1 MDGISITN
9 YRDGNDTVVIFKNM
23 QISDEMLAN
32 AFLKSLGASIT
43 SAPDAAVE
51 PNPPEVEKVERK
63 DRKPAARQRK
73 SSAKEEPTPAEVV
86 TSQTEDMISTTNEVM
101 PTAEET
107 VEQSAP
113 AEGIQP
119 NGKENSAPA
128 EDVMPEV
135 EEVAPTAEETPTTD
149 SVEEMQIP
157 EELAPITEEMLANM
171 QQAANSA
178 AEAES
183 QSVEQAFGAGSLYFE
198 SEPGKGSSAE
208 DVVEE
213 PEPVVEAESA
223 KVVTLPD
230 WTMFTGMT
238 PADVFAKYEGGSN
251 SQKNAVFQELLK
263 IMYDQRCDSETAE
276 GIRLEC
282 AKWLGQQFIQAD
294 PAGYAQKLSDA
305 QIKSFLMRYGAVL
318 TAEVRNK
325 FITGACKKSWDEYVV
340 SPQARDG
347 VAFTVN
353 YFKSCVNA

>member
-1 MDGISITN
+1 MDVSITK

-51 PNPPEVEKVERK
+51 PNPPEVEKAERK

-73 SSAKEEPTPAEVV
+73 SSAKEEPTPAEAVS
-86 TSQTEDMISTTNEVM
+86 SQPEDTISTTNEVM

-113 AEGIQP
+113 AEDIQP
-119 NGKENSAPA
+119 NGEENNAPA
-128 EDVMPEV
+128 EEVMPTA
-135 EEVAPTAEETPTTD
+135 EEVTPTAEETPA
-149 SVEEMQIP
+149 SNPAEEMQIP

-171 QQAANSA
+171 QQAANSV

-198 SEPGKGSSAE
+198 MEPGKGTPAE
-208 DVVEE
+208 TEE
-213 PEPVVEAESA
+213 PAPVVEAESA
-223 KVVTLPD
+223 KAVVLPE
-230 WTMFTGMT
+230 WTMFAGMA
-238 PADVFAKYEGGSN
+238 PADVFVKYDGGTN

-276 GIRLEC
+276 GIRAGI

-305 QIKSFLMRYGAVL
+305 QVKSFLVRYGAVL
-318 TAEVRNK
+318 KAEVRNS
-325 FITGACKKSWDEYVV
+325 FTVGTGKKSWDEYIV
-340 SPQARDG
+340 SPQARDC

-353 YFKSCVNA
+353 YFKSCVE